1 MKYPVIFFILPIV
14 QFWTHKGTSK
24 GYGGHQAVFKCL
36 SSNSSHL
43 PDIHLPKLN
52 VYFLFHT
59 SNTSAEVTS
68 FAINEQ
74 TQDNASKEKQRK

>member
-1 MKYPVIFFILPIV
+1 M
-14 QFWTHKGTSK
+14 
-24 GYGGHQAVFKCL
+24 
-36 SSNSSHL
+36 HL
-43 PDIHLPKLN
+43 PTLN

-74 TQDNASKEKQRK
+74 TQDSASKEKQRK